1 MGGGTTAA
9 SEHREAALPL
19 LQPRHVP
26 WQLSSQFQEFSR
38 CLGALQPAGKA
49 ADCPGRPARHRR
61 RCSTAWEGRAALALV
76 WRPGGALRQC
86 VCTPKASP
94 CCHRALEHPG
104 AHVGEGGDGS
114 AREGAPQPRAST
126 GKPPCLC
133 CSPGMSPG
141 SCPASSRSFRGVW
154 ALSSR
159 QGRRPIAPED
169 RHGIGVAAAQRGRAG
184 QPWRWRGGLGVLFG
198 SACARPRHRRAAT
211 EPWNTLG
218 RTWVKGETAVH
229 GRGHHSRERAPGSR
243 PASVAAPACPL
254 AAVQPVRGVF
264 EVSGRS
270 PAGREGGRLPRED
283 RHGIGV
289 AAAQRGRA
297 GQPWRWC
304 GGLGVL
310 FGSACARP
318 RHRRAATEPWN
329 TLGRTWVK
337 GETAVHGRGHHSRE
351 RAPGSRPASVAAP
364 ACPLAA
370 VQPVPGVFEVSGRS
384 PAGREGGRLPRKTGT
399 ASASL
404 QHSVGGQGSPGA
416 GVAAWGCSS
425 AVRVHAQGIAVLPQ
439 SPGTPWG
446 ARG

>member
-114 AREGAPQPRAST
+114 AWEGAPQPRAST

-184 QPWRWRGGLGVLFG
+184 QPWRW
-198 SACARPRHRRAAT
+198 
-211 EPWNTLG
+211 
-218 RTWVKGETAVH
+218 
-229 GRGHHSRERAPGSR
+229 
-243 PASVAAPACPL
+243 
-254 AAVQPVRGVF
+254 
-264 EVSGRS
+264 
-270 PAGREGGRLPRED
+270 
-283 RHGIGV
+283 
-289 AAAQRGRA
+289 
-297 GQPWRWC
+297 C

-329 TLGRTWVK
+329 TLGRTWVM

-364 ACPLAA
+364 ACPWQLSSQFQEFSRCLGAL
-370 VQPVPGVFEVSGRS
+370 Q
-384 PAGREGGRLPRKTGT
+384 PAGKAADCPGRPARHRRRCSTAWEGRAALALVWRPGGALRQCVCTPKASPCCHRALEHPGAHVGEGGDGSAWEGAPQPRASTGKPPC
-399 ASASL
+399 L
-404 QHSVGGQGSPGA
+404 CCSPGMSPGSCPA
-416 GVAAWGCSS
+416 SSRSFRGVWALSSRQGRRPIAPEDRHGIGVAAAQRGRAGQPWRWCGGLG
-425 AVRVHAQGIAVLPQ
+425 VLFGMRVHAQA
-439 SPGTPWG
+439 SPRCHRALGTPWG

>member
-9 SEHREAALPL
+9 SEHREAALPP

-159 QGRRPIAPED
+159 Q
-169 RHGIGVAAAQRGRAG
+169 
-184 QPWRWRGGLGVLFG
+184 
-198 SACARPRHRRAAT
+198 
-211 EPWNTLG
+211 
-218 RTWVKGETAVH
+218 
-229 GRGHHSRERAPGSR
+229 
-243 PASVAAPACPL
+243 
-254 AAVQPVRGVF
+254 
-264 EVSGRS
+264 
-270 PAGREGGRLPRED
+270 
-283 RHGIGV
+283 
-289 AAAQRGRA
+289 
-297 GQPWRWC
+297 
-304 GGLGVL
+304 
-310 FGSACARP
+310 
-318 RHRRAATEPWN
+318 
-329 TLGRTWVK
+329 
-337 GETAVHGRGHHSRE
+337 
-351 RAPGSRPASVAAP
+351 
-364 ACPLAA
+364 
-370 VQPVPGVFEVSGRS
+370 
-384 PAGREGGRLPRKTGT
+384 EGGRLPRKTGT